1 MPASPGLSTVR
12 WAAITAFRLVPH
24 EKTTMSRLL
33 PAALLITL
41 AQPALADWQE
51 ELAAQLRWD
60 EECEV
65 AFYSGV
71 IERMVNG
78 RQVVIAKAHC
88 EDGRVFDAI
97 QRDEFQDFELNE
109 CTPDEQAC

>member
-1 MPASPGLSTVR
+1 MQ
-12 WAAITAFRLVPH
+12 
-24 EKTTMSRLL
+24 KLL
-33 PAALLITL
+33 LAVLLIAV

-60 EECEV
+60 EECKV

-71 IERMVNG
+71 IERVVDG

-109 CTPDEQAC
+109 CTPEEQAC

>member
-1 MPASPGLSTVR
+1 
-12 WAAITAFRLVPH
+12 
-24 EKTTMSRLL
+24 MSRLL

-60 EECEV
+60 EDCDV

-71 IERMVNG
+71 IERTVDG
-78 RQVVIAKAHC
+78 QQVVVAKAHC